1 MNLIGFS
8 FNFKVVGL
16 MAALT
21 VLSAKVY
28 SQCIT
33 VFPFSENFEASNGNW
48 SSSGVNNDWSW
59 GTPNKLNINAAAA
72 GSKCWISGNLT
83 GNSYN
88 GGQKSYIES
97 PCFDFT
103 SLVIPIIKFSIYWDT
118 ERQYDGGNLQFSINN
133 GLTWSNLGSANDP
146 VDCYNKNW
154 FNSSNITNISG
165 LASPTNGWS
174 GTLQNSV
181 GGCLG
186 GNGSGQW
193 LEASHCLG
201 FLAGKPSVKFRF
213 TFGSGTSCNSF
224 DGIAIDQFFIGEIQ
238 DPIYDFIFNCL
249 STGTVDFIASSS
261 DCPAQYA
268 WDFNDLNS
276 SNNTA
281 TGISVSHDF
290 SGPGSYYVVLTIT
303 YPCIGTRTINK
314 QIIIPDLVV
323 ATTDVTCINDSNGT
337 ATAAVSLVSNPIF
350 KWLPSGGSG
359 LSIDSLVP
367 GQYYVTLI
375 GAAAVCDATV
385 PFTIGVG
392 PNANPKVNIGGSI
405 KICPGDA
412 VKLDAGNFQKYLWN
426 TGDTSSYI
434 IATDSGYYSVLVEN
448 SAGCQA
454 SDSVEIIV
462 GCGYSVWFP
471 SAFSPDE
478 DGVNDIFKGYGLDV
492 AGYHLIIFNRMG
504 QMVFETYDLN
514 KGWDGNEEGYPSP
527 IGIYGYTVSYKFS
540 GNDSIRK
547 RSTLTLIR

>member
-1 MNLIGFS
+1 MNLTGIS

-103 SLVIPIIKFSIYWDT
+103 SLVNPIIKFSIYWDT

-154 FNSSNITNISG
+154 FNSSNITNIST
-165 LASPTNGWS
+165 LASPSNGWS
-174 GTLQNSV
+174 GTLQNSA

-249 STGTVDFIASSS
+249 STGTVDFIASS
-261 DCPAQYA
+261 
-268 WDFNDLNS
+268 
-276 SNNTA
+276 
-281 TGISVSHDF
+281 
-290 SGPGSYYVVLTIT
+290 
-303 YPCIGTRTINK
+303 
-314 QIIIPDLVV
+314 
-323 ATTDVTCINDSNGT
+323 
-337 ATAAVSLVSNPIF
+337 
-350 KWLPSGGSG
+350 
-359 LSIDSLVP
+359 
-367 GQYYVTLI
+367 
-375 GAAAVCDATV
+375 
-385 PFTIGVG
+385 
-392 PNANPKVNIGGSI
+392 
-405 KICPGDA
+405 
-412 VKLDAGNFQKYLWN
+412 
-426 TGDTSSYI
+426 
-434 IATDSGYYSVLVEN
+434 
-448 SAGCQA
+448 
-454 SDSVEIIV
+454 
-462 GCGYSVWFP
+462 
-471 SAFSPDE
+471 
-478 DGVNDIFKGYGLDV
+478 
-492 AGYHLIIFNRMG
+492 
-504 QMVFETYDLN
+504 
-514 KGWDGNEEGYPSP
+514 
-527 IGIYGYTVSYKFS
+527 
-540 GNDSIRK
+540 
-547 RSTLTLIR
+547 